1 MHETFRGDTMVI
13 TRDVH
18 VARLMAEVEQQRRL
32 RLKAEQRAS
41 GLKSANQRLQSMVL
55 RLRAQVMDSVRKAKT
70 AD

>member
-13 TRDVH
+13 TRNVH
-18 VARLMAEVEQQRRL
+18 VARLMAEVEQEKRL

-41 GLKSANQRLQSMVL
+41 GLKSANQRLQSTVL
-55 RLRAQVMDSVRKAKT
+55 RLRAQVMDSVRKAKA